1 MALYDFVGQTEEELS
16 FQQGDRILVTQ
27 HVDAEWCSGRLN
39 GREGFFPT
47 AFVETSSGNNRVF
60 LWRHLVVGGEFI
72 CLKYKA
78 RSFLFLYLKYLYF
91 WFN

>member
-16 FQQGDRILVTQ
+16 FQQGDRIRVTQ

-47 AFVETSSGNNRVF
+47 AFVETSSGNNRAF
-60 LWRHLVVGGEFI
+60 LWRHLVVRVFYI
-72 CLKYKA
+72 
-78 RSFLFLYLKYLYF
+78 YF
-91 WFN
+91 KNIYTFGLIQFK